1 MSRKICVIGANGQLG
16 TDICQSFEAHG
27 DRVLGLNHDDVE
39 ITDIDNLRHVLKETK
54 ANFVINTAA
63 MHHVGD
69 CENDPRKAF
78 FVNGIGSRNL
88 ALVCRELKYPLIHIS
103 TDYVFDGKK
112 KSPYIET
119 DRPVPLNV
127 YGNTKL
133 SGECFIESIAE
144 KFFVLRVSGIYG
156 KNPCRAKGSNFVQT
170 MLRLARERNE
180 IRVVDD
186 EILTPTFTGDISN
199 QIVELLNGEP
209 EYGLYHVTAEGKCS
223 WFEFAAEIFSITGT
237 DIDLKPADPGEFAGN
252 VLRPKQCVLENLHL
266 KEQNLNIMS
275 HWKEGLR
282 KYLN

>member
-16 TDICQSFEAHG
+16 SDICQSFELHG

-39 ITDIDNLRHVLKETK
+39 ITDIESLRNVLKEIK
-54 ANFVINTAA
+54 SQVVISTAA
-63 MHHVGD
+63 MHHVGN
-69 CENDPRKAF
+69 CEDDPRKAF
-78 FVNGIGSRNL
+78 LVNGIGSRNL
-88 ALVCRELKYPLIHIS
+88 ALVCRELQYPLIHIS

-112 KSPYIET
+112 KVPYIET

-144 KFFVLRVSGIYG
+144 KFFILQVSGIYG

-170 MLRLARERNE
+170 MLRLAREKDE

-209 EYGLYHVTAEGKCS
+209 EYGLYHVTAEGRCS
-223 WFEFAAEIFSITGT
+223 WFEFAAEIFSMTGI
-237 DIDLKPADPGEFAGN
+237 DIALYPADPGEFAGN
-252 VLRPKQCVLENLHL
+252 VLRPKHCVLENKHL
-266 KEQNLNIMS
+266 KDQNLNVMS
-275 HWKEGLR
+275 HWKEGLK
-282 KYLN
+282 KYLS